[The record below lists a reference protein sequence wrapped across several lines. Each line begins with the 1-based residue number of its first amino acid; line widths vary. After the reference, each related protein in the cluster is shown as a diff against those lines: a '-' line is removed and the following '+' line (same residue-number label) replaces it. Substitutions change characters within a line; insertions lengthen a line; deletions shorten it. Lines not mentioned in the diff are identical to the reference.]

1 MKKNYF
7 FLAVL
12 FFGYIGTF
20 AQIPVSYYVNTHGK
34 KMDELKTA
42 FHQIIS
48 EPCDVLP
55 YGWGVGCLATQFVKT
70 DNYGD
75 GRVWD
80 MYSDVKLYYPN
91 TYGVNIEHSLPKS
104 WWGVSDETSD
114 IYVGNVKAYQDLHHL
129 SPSNVAAN
137 TAKGNY
143 ALGEVEGDIPYNDNG
158 DILPFNNYVS
168 KVGPGKSF
176 MGYEE
181 NTVFEPDDEYKGDF
195 ARMYMYMVTCYE
207 NLSNRWRSVGTRSML
222 QKDTYPV
229 FTVGAQRLLLKWSRE
244 DPVSQ
249 KEIDRNNAVYA
260 IQRNRNPF
268 IDFPN
273 LAEYIWGDS
282 IMRPFLL
289 DKTAKSGAFD
299 GILPVL
305 PDAPVEG
312 DVLLSTTFM
321 TSLLPF
327 QPVSV
332 TGEQGWK
339 YTSGYGAQMSGYL
352 GHSISNEDW
361 LISPPMDFS
370 DVVSATLKFMHVCN
384 KGSVANMKDNHT
396 LWYSVSYS
404 RSGEIRPEEWI
415 QIPVPKYSS
424 GTSWNDWA
432 APEIVLPSELNGQ
445 GKVFIAFK
453 YLSTDSE
460 SATWQIKN
468 LSLNVSRK
476 SLEVGTIPG
485 ENADIHIWFD
495 GNGTLR
501 ISAPEKVERVS
512 IYGIGGE
519 LLYEGRGV
527 AGASG
532 ISLPAGLYLVKAVC
546 AGGRVFSEKV
556 ICR

>member
-1 MKKNYF
+1 
-7 FLAVL
+7 
-12 FFGYIGTF
+12 
-20 AQIPVSYYVNTHGK
+20 
-34 KMDELKTA
+34 
-42 FHQIIS
+42 
-48 EPCDVLP
+48 
-55 YGWGVGCLATQFVKT
+55 
-70 DNYGD
+70 
-75 GRVWD
+75 
-80 MYSDVKLYYPN
+80 
-91 TYGVNIEHSLPKS
+91 
-104 WWGVSDETSD
+104 
-114 IYVGNVKAYQDLHHL
+114 
-129 SPSNVAAN
+129 
-137 TAKGNY
+137 
-143 ALGEVEGDIPYNDNG
+143 
-158 DILPFNNYVS
+158 
-168 KVGPGKSF
+168 
-176 MGYEE
+176 
-181 NTVFEPDDEYKGDF
+181 
-195 ARMYMYMVTCYE
+195 
-207 NLSNRWRSVGTRSML
+207 
-222 QKDTYPV
+222 
-229 FTVGAQRLLLKWSRE
+229 
-244 DPVSQ
+244 
-249 KEIDRNNAVYA
+249 
-260 IQRNRNPF
+260 
-268 IDFPN
+268 
-273 LAEYIWGDS
+273 
-282 IMRPFLL
+282 MRPFLL

-468 LSLNVSRK
+468 FSLNVSRK

-527 AGASG
+527 AGVSG